1 MWAETRWESKIKS
14 VEPMRYQGAAVREAL
29 IEVRDHTKDSAIKAE
44 AQSLSEEVGSYRFS
58 TCTVVWYDM
67 LSAIQHVSKLMQSP
81 GMDADIVVGLLKK
94 TERGLQSYR
103 ASGFVTA
110 QMAAKDLCEE
120 MNVEGVLKGPIV
132 KPLNWSGGWGRVS
145 RRRSL
150 FGPFLV
156 LLRTRSILI
165 LLCENTRVFFVDV
178 NISLLPPNSACRVFC
193 SIFAK
198 RKRGTW
204 PFSFR

>member
-1 MWAETRWESKIKS
+1 MLPDFSLNPGSRLIGTYVVVIWAQTSPWLWR
-14 VEPMRYQGAAVREAL
+14 
-29 IEVRDHTKDSAIKAE
+29 AE
-44 AQSLSEEVGSYRFS
+44 
-58 TCTVVWYDM
+58 
-67 LSAIQHVSKLMQSP
+67 H
-81 GMDADIVVGLLKK
+81 
-94 TERGLQSYR
+94 
-103 ASGFVTA
+103 
-110 QMAAKDLCEE
+110 
-120 MNVEGVLKGPIV
+120 VEGVLKGPIV

-178 NISLLPPNSACRVFC
+178 NISLLPPNSVCRVFC